1 MKSIYVTNH
10 IRYSLCQ
17 GILLKKQYELEKQIS
32 FNFTCN
38 ITYYY
43 IILRGV
49 LITIVLTEIS
59 TVWNKMIYI

>member
-10 IRYSLCQ
+10 IRYSLSQ

-38 ITYYY
+38 ITYCY

-49 LITIVLTEIS
+49 LI
-59 TVWNKMIYI
+59 